1 MFRKLI
7 VILLLLVI
15 AASWAVPV
23 LWAFVASLR
32 PYSDPIGRGDVWFSN
47 RITLENFS
55 KALSLAPFGRYYLN
69 TILVVTLIFAVQLV
83 TITIGG
89 FAFVNYRFVGNKLIL
104 FYILL
109 QLMIPP
115 TALLI
120 PNFQTIRVM
129 GLYDTKLAIALP
141 YFGSAFGTFL
151 MRQAFL
157 GVPKSLVH
165 AGIIDGCSWWQLLIH
180 IYLPPSV
187 PTLVAFGLSSITWHW
202 NEFLWPLIITSSVR
216 SRPLTA
222 GLVRFTQLGEIGAQ
236 WSLLAAATI
245 IVIAPLFFGFLIFQK
260 RFIQSFIS
268 SGIK

>member
-1 MFRKLI
+1 MVKKTLILILLI
-7 VILLLLVI
+7 VLAI
-15 AASWAVPV
+15 SWAVPV
-23 LWAFVASLR
+23 IWTFVASVR
-32 PYSDPIGRGDVWFSN
+32 PYSDPIGRGNVWFGSHF
-47 RITLENFS
+47 TLENFS
-55 KALSLAPFGRYYLN
+55 KALSLAPFGKYYYN
-69 TILVVTLIFAVQLV
+69 TIFIVVLIFTVQLV

-89 FAFVNYRFVGNKLIL
+89 FAFVNYRFIGNRVIL
-104 FYILL
+104 FFILL

-115 TALLI
+115 SALLV
-120 PNFQTIRVM
+120 PNFATIRVL
-129 GLYDTKLAIALP
+129 GLFDTKLAIALP

-180 IYLPPSV
+180 VYMPPSV
-187 PTLVAFGLSSITWHW
+187 PTLIAFGLSSITWHW
-202 NEFLWPLIITSSVR
+202 NEFLWPLIITNSSKA
-216 SRPLTA
+216 RPLTA

-245 IVIAPLFFGFLIFQK
+245 IVIAPLFFAFLLFQK
-260 RFIQSFIS
+260 RFIQSFIN